1 MENTSFYKIE
11 NGQKLA
17 FSQVFGDKNRT
28 NSPGVVFLSGLKSD
42 KEGTKAVFLSQ
53 WAEKNER
60 DFLRFDYRGH
70 GASSGTFEDTSIS
83 DWFDDTK
90 RIVMGLTSGPQILV
104 GSSLGGWISLLFARM
119 FPQKVAGIVGI
130 AAAPDFTVQYA
141 NNNLTKAQRQEL
153 LSTRKLSFHS
163 EYFDQPLVITQK
175 LIEDGNN
182 NLVLTKEQSIDCP
195 VRLFH
200 GSHDEDVPVSTSIDI
215 LKRISSNDMQL
226 QIIKG
231 IDHRFS
237 TPDCLELIQK
247 AVEQVPLPKQYP
259 DKYYNNSK
267 SSQ

>member
-1 MENTSFYKIE
+1 MDKTRFFELNH
-11 NGQKLA
+11 GQKLA
-17 FSQVFGDKNRT
+17 FSQVIGTKNRK
-28 NSPGVVFLSGLKSD
+28 NLPGVVFLSGLKSD

-53 WAEKNER
+53 WAEENDR

-70 GASSGTFEDTSIS
+70 GASSGMFEDTSIS
-83 DWFDDTK
+83 DWLDDTK

-104 GSSLGGWISLLFARM
+104 GSSLGGWISLLFART
-119 FPQKVAGIVGI
+119 FPEKVAGIIGI
-130 AAAPDFTVQYA
+130 AAAPDFTAQYT
-141 NNNLTKAQRQEL
+141 NKNLTKDQRQEL
-153 LSTRKLSFHS
+153 STTGKLSFYS
-163 EYFDQPLVITQK
+163 EYFDEPLIITQR

-200 GSHDEDVPVSTSIDI
+200 GSHDEDVPLTTSLNI
-215 LKRISSNDMQL
+215 LKNIRSNDMQL

-247 AVEQVPLPKQYP
+247 AVEQVPL
-259 DKYYNNSK
+259 S
-267 SSQ
+267 